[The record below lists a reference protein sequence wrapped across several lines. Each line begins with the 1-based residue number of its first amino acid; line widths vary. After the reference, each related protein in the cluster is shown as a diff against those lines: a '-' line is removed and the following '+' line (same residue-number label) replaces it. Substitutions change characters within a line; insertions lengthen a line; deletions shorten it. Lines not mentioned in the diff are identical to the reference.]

1 MITINSVDNDPTSV
15 SNGED
20 NYEYIV
26 PAVDR
31 AARILSLLKGHAHG
45 MTITEVTEA
54 TGWHKSSVHKLLVTL
69 THHGLLDRNQITK
82 RYSLGIRLVE
92 YGQFV
97 LGKIDLRQEARSFL
111 ELLAEYS
118 GETSNYCIRRGDKV
132 VIADSVECRDALRVT
147 PPIGTMDPIIA
158 KSNGKAI
165 LAFLPDKQVDRILY
179 REGLPAFTKR
189 SVTSPET
196 FRIELAKIRNQ
207 GYATDFEEFQ
217 EGVSAVSAPLINGD
231 RHIMGTLSVVGPSF
245 RMTRDK
251 MKLYGTKCS
260 EAAKSFSSHIRSQ

>member
-1 MITINSVDNDPTSV
+1 MVTVKSAEIDTTSP

-31 AARILSLLKGHAHG
+31 AARILSLLKGNAHG

-82 RYSLGIRLVE
+82 RYSLGIQLVE

-111 ELLAEYS
+111 ELLSEYS

-132 VIADSVECRDALRVT
+132 IIADSVECRDALRVT
-147 PPIGTMDPIIA
+147 PPIGTIDPIVA

-165 LAFLPDKQVDRILY
+165 MAFLPDKQVEKILTK
-179 REGLPAFTKR
+179 EGLPAFTRR
-189 SVTSPET
+189 SVTSPEA
-196 FRIELAKIRNQ
+196 FRTELAKIRNQ

-217 EGVSAVSAPLINGD
+217 EGVCAVSAPLIKGD
-231 RHIMGTLSVVGPSF
+231 HQVMGTLSVVGPSF

-251 MKLYGTKCS
+251 MKHYGKKCS
-260 EAAKSFSSHIRSQ
+260 DAAKSFSSHFRHQ